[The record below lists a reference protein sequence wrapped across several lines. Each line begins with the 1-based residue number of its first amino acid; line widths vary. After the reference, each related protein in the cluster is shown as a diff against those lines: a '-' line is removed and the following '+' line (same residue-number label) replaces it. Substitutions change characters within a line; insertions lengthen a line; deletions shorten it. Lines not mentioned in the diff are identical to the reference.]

1 MEELIQYEIIE
12 GNIAVLTLHRPKQM
26 NALSSELLD
35 ALNESL
41 ESIKTDDTVRVVI
54 ITGAE
59 EKAFCAGADLKER
72 RGMNDQET
80 VQAVKRIGHTVNK
93 LDSLSIPTIAAI
105 NGVAFGGGLELAL
118 AADIRLCAEHV
129 KLGLTETS
137 LAIIPGAGGTQRLAR
152 LIGIGQ
158 AKKMIFTAE
167 VISSKDALHLG
178 VVEKVTDKDNLI
190 PEAIKMAKQIAQN
203 GPIAIKQ
210 AKAAINHGIET
221 NLHTALEIEHMY
233 YQQTIPTKDRREGLN
248 AFQQKRKPIYKGE

>member
-72 RGMNDQET
+72 RGMNGQET

>member
-1 MEELIQYEIIE
+1 MKATLFLLLSNPLKKGRPNMEELIQYEITE

-41 ESIKTDDTVRVVI
+41 EKVITDDGVRVVI
-54 ITGAE
+54 VTGAG

-72 RGMNDQET
+72 RGMNDKET

-93 LDSLSIPTIAAI
+93 LDALSIPTIAGI

-118 AADIRLCAEHV
+118 AADIRLCADHV

-158 AKKMIFTAE
+158 AKKLIFTA
-167 VISSKDALHLG
+167 
-178 VVEKVTDKDNLI
+178 
-190 PEAIKMAKQIAQN
+190 
-203 GPIAIKQ
+203 
-210 AKAAINHGIET
+210 
-221 NLHTALEIEHMY
+221 
-233 YQQTIPTKDRREGLN
+233 
-248 AFQQKRKPIYKGE
+248 

>member
-1 MEELIQYEIIE
+1 
-12 GNIAVLTLHRPKQM
+12 
-26 NALSSELLD
+26 
-35 ALNESL
+35 
-41 ESIKTDDTVRVVI
+41 
-54 ITGAE
+54 
-59 EKAFCAGADLKER
+59 
-72 RGMNDQET
+72 
-80 VQAVKRIGHTVNK
+80 
-93 LDSLSIPTIAAI
+93 AAI

-203 GPIAIKQ
+203 GTIAIKQ
-210 AKAAINHGIET
+210 AKAAIDHGIET
-221 NLHTALEIEHMY
+221 NLHTSLVIEHMY
-233 YQQTIPTKDRREGLN
+233 YQHTILTKDRLECINTLHH
-248 AFQQKRKPIYKGE
+248 KRQPIYTEVMEDICM